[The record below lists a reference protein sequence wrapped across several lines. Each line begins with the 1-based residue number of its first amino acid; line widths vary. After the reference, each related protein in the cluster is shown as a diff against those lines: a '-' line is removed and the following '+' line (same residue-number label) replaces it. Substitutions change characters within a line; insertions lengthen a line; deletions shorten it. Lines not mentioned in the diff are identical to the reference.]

1 MLWCQPTVRQRDNTN
16 MVWQLTVEDRLRT
29 NFLVLLKLQPCLL
42 RSVMGFEISQIGA
55 GGINLAGQVEVEHIH
70 D

>member
-1 MLWCQPTVRQRDNTN
+1 
-16 MVWQLTVEDRLRT
+16 MVWPLAVNDCLRT
-29 NFLVLLKLQPCLL
+29 NFLVLLKLWPCLL